1 MEWDSAS
8 LAIRAELEELAVSL
22 RQHPQKH
29 ELVGDQLLAALTL
42 LRAAA
47 ANFDQHCAIV
57 DGVDEP
63 APPQRAHDLLVAV
76 DLMIGLLGG
85 HPAT

>member
-76 DLMIGLLGG
+76 NLMIGLLGG